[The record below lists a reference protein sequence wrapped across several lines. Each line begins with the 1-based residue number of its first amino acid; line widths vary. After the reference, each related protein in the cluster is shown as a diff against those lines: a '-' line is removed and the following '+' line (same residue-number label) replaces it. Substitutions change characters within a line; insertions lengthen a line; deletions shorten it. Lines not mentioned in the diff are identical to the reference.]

1 MMPLENRTRQV
12 IEIPITVST
21 VIPLTLRVGFI
32 MPMVDYFVRLTVRT
46 TYILSSRTA
55 QKHLASSII
64 ALIFSIL

>member
-46 TYILSSRTA
+46 TYILGPA
-55 QKHLASSII
+55 
-64 ALIFSIL
+64 